1 MRDALRDLGHSVMI
15 VSASHVEHFDGRIA
29 ELPRPSAWNRLRGRR
44 YRDNFAAILNAFD
57 TAKACGAQVFE
68 IEESFGW
75 AGRLKGLPIIAR
87 LHGPNAFAPD
97 HHECKREAA
106 EFASLCAVDAVTS
119 PSAKLLEAVRARC
132 DKEFSRTAV
141 IPNPMPTATQRWS
154 KGSAD
159 LDQVVFVG
167 RFDKA
172 KGADI
177 AVEAFVEARKRRP
190 LLKMVM
196 IGPGKSPADVPS
208 GVTVLGALPAERITE
223 LRLQSAVAL
232 SCSRSEA
239 FSYVVAEAMA
249 LGMPVLAT
257 DTFGPSEIIRDRIDG
272 RLSPAG
278 DAEGTAEALVEMLA
292 DPSKLAEMGKAA
304 ALRVSDYMSPRRI
317 ASQTAELYA
326 DLCFSPAERMADV

>member
-1 MRDALRDLGHSVMI
+1 LNQPLLIGIPQLRPPVSGPLLRIAFFSPELPSIGGSNGIITYCRIMRDALRDLGHSVMI

-44 YRDNFAAILNAFD
+44 YQDNF
-57 TAKACGAQVFE
+57 
-68 IEESFGW
+68 
-75 AGRLKGLPIIAR
+75 
-87 LHGPNAFAPD
+87 
-97 HHECKREAA
+97 
-106 EFASLCAVDAVTS
+106 
-119 PSAKLLEAVRARC
+119 ARC